1 MKISRLRLF
10 GLRCFDDTGDVNLSD
25 HCNVIVGQNNSG
37 KSTILKAPLSLQGM
51 PFSDPHDLRHGS
63 SISGWQIKLT
73 QVDSTDYLVK
83 RASNSSEMGYSRYYR
98 STATDP
104 NDVMTYVIGNDN
116 PILSIDRPANKIVP
130 FLAKRKAIIFD
141 QNVSS
146 QVQSRVTGRFE
157 HLYSRID
164 LLATAGHPKHE
175 LFMQSVVDI
184 VGIKITTKA
193 APNGKEAGFYFD
205 DDNFVTLDR
214 MGDGVA
220 EMVALIVE
228 LSIERGKI
236 FVLEEPETNIH
247 PRGLKSLLN
256 MIRLSSDQ
264 NQFLIA
270 THSNV
275 VVRELGGDPK
285 NKVFRVYRDGD
296 SPNDPSR
303 IEEVD
308 QNPTA
313 HMAVLRELGYEFA
326 DFDLHEGWLFLE
338 ESSAETVIRDILIP
352 TFAPELKGRLRTFS
366 AGGVTNLEPSLAE
379 FQRLIVFVHLQP
391 AYEGRT
397 WIRADG
403 DEPGIRIIANI
414 REKFAHLNEDTAAT
428 FSKQQFEEYYPDHF
442 RDRSLDVLNIES
454 KAERRFEKAR
464 LLQDV
469 LAWTRENAME
479 ARQAWEESASE
490 QISLLRQI
498 SRSLGFS

>member
-1 MKISRLRLF
+1 MKISRMRLY
-10 GLRCFDDTGDVNLSD
+10 GLRCFDDTGDINLSGR
-25 HCNVIVGQNNSG
+25 CNVIVGQNNSG
-37 KSTILKAPLSLQGM
+37 KSTILKAPLSMQGM
-51 PFSDPHDLRHGS
+51 SFSDPQDIRHGS
-63 SISGWQIKLT
+63 SVSGWQIKLT
-73 QVDSTDYLVK
+73 EVAATDFLNP
-83 RASNSSEMGYSRYYR
+83 RASGASEMGYSRYYR
-98 STATDP
+98 GSAQDP
-104 NDVMTYVIGNDN
+104 NDVITYVMGNDN
-116 PILSIDRPANKIVP
+116 PVFSGDRPHNKIVP
-130 FLAKRKAIIFD
+130 FLAKRKAVSFAQD
-141 QNVSS
+141 VSS

-164 LLATAGHPKHE
+164 LLATAGHPRHD

-184 VGIKITTKA
+184 IGIRITTKA

-205 DDNFVTLDR
+205 DENFVTLDR

-228 LSIERGKI
+228 LSIERDKI

-256 MIRLSSDQ
+256 MIRSSSDQ

-275 VVRELGGDPK
+275 VVRELGSDPSS
-285 NKVFRVYRDGD
+285 KVFRVYRDGD
-296 SPNDPSR
+296 RPSDPSQ

-308 QNPTA
+308 HTPTA
-313 HMAVLRELGYEFA
+313 HMSVLRELGYEFA

-338 ESSAETVIRDILIP
+338 ESSAETVVRDILIP
-352 TFAPELKGRLRTFS
+352 IFVPALKGRLRTFS

-391 AYEGRT
+391 AYEGRI

-403 DEPGIRIIANI
+403 DEPGIKIISTM
-414 REKFAHLNEDTAAT
+414 REKFGHLNAETAAT
-428 FSKQQFEEYYPDHF
+428 FSRPHFEEYYPARF
-442 RDRSLDVLNIES
+442 QRRSRDVLDIES
-454 KAERRFEKAR
+454 KADRRSEKAK

-469 LAWTRENAME
+469 LSWTNENSAE
-479 ARQAWEESASE
+479 ARQEWEESASE
-490 QISLLRQI
+490 QIMLLKTI
-498 SRSLGFS
+498 SQSLGFS